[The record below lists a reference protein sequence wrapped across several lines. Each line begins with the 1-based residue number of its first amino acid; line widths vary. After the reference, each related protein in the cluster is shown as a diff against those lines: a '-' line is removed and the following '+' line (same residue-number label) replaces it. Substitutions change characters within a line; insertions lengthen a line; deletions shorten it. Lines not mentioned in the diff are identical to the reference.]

1 MLFPLLAS
9 RLSVVVYAYV
19 CSRQVA
25 LGIEIGLFYSAR
37 FLLLGSIWESIALH
51 VANNVIAM
59 CIPIKDATTF
69 SHPLVLISRT
79 FLHLAFACK
88 LKSEQITLSRCA
100 F

>member
-1 MLFPLLAS
+1 
-9 RLSVVVYAYV
+9 VW

-79 FLHLAFACK
+79 FPHLT
-88 LKSEQITLSRCA
+88 ISRSVVVRA
-100 F
+100 YHLLTIHTNR